1 MNERDRLISMAL
13 VQALG
18 LLLSDR
24 EEPARSA
31 PIGSSECTH
40 PEEFEVD
47 ASSFSDPHRKFCKA
61 CLMYFERQT
70 SAA

>member
-1 MNERDRLISMAL
+1 MNERDRLISLAL

-18 LLLSDR
+18 LLLSDA
-24 EEPARSA
+24 EEPARSSTN
-31 PIGSSECTH
+31 PSECSH

-47 ASSFSDPHRKFCKA
+47 ASSFSDPHRKFCKS

-70 SAA
+70 TAA